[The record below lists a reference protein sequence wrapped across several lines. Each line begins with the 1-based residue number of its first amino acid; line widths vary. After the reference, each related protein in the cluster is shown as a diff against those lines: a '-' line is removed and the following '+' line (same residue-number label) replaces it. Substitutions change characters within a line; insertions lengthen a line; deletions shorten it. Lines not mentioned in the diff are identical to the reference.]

1 MFETIIV
8 GVDGAAGGQEAMR
21 LARQLGGPDARLI
34 ATSVAVVD
42 GHPTRGSNRDYDRQA
57 VADAEYRLDRA
68 LVGLEDHVDT
78 KVLVAGSVAAGLHD
92 AALREGADLIAVG
105 CCRLGRIGRIMS
117 GNDTRQTLRDA
128 PCPVVVAPRR
138 YALRDDGRIHTVG
151 VGYDGRDDAVHALEV
166 ARAVAEHTG
175 AEIEA
180 LDVVGMPP
188 WAAGEAPLTS
198 QDVDVAV
205 ARSEEEIAS
214 LEGVAGTTAT
224 GLAADELAE
233 FSERVD
239 LLIVGSRGLGPI
251 GRIALGSTSE
261 MLADRSAAPLMV
273 VPRATSRETVE
284 A

>member
-8 GVDGAAGGQEAMR
+8 GVDGAAGGQEALR
-21 LARQLGGPDARLI
+21 LARQLGGPEARI
-34 ATSVAVVD
+34 VATSVAVVD
-42 GHPTRGSNRDYDRQA
+42 GHPSRGANRDYDQTA
-57 VADAEYRLDRA
+57 VTDAEYRLDRA
-68 LVGLEDHVDT
+68 LVGIDDDVDT
-78 KVLVAGSVAAGLHD
+78 KVLIAGSVAAGLHE
-92 AALREGADLIAVG
+92 AAVREGADLIAIG

-138 YALRDDGRIHTVG
+138 YALRDDGRIHTIG
-151 VGYDGRDDAVHALEV
+151 VGFDGRPDAGHALEV
-166 ARAVAEHTG
+166 ARAVARHTG
-175 AEIEA
+175 AEIHA

-188 WAAGEAPLTS
+188 WAAGESALS
-198 QDVDVAV
+198 SKDVELAV
-205 ARSEEEIAS
+205 ARSEEEIAA
-214 LEGVAGTTAT
+214 LDGVTGTTAT

-233 FSERVD
+233 FSEQVD

-261 MLADRSAAPLMV
+261 MLADRAAAPLMV